1 LVGVGSGTPIPKA
14 ELQKA
19 KIPLWKGI
27 LLVAGILQVVPP
39 YVELI
44 AGAVWQVA
52 GQDAAGIELP
62 TAAGQEVLAEHCW
75 KATEL

>member
-1 LVGVGSGTPIPKA
+1 LVGVGSGAPIPKA

-19 KIPLWKGI
+19 KIPLWRGI
-27 LLVAGILQVVPP
+27 IEEAGRLQVVPA
-39 YVELI
+39 YEVLI